1 MAQPVEL
8 ETFDLPDPMRRPA
21 DVGDAE
27 LAEQK
32 LAAYEQGYG
41 AGWNDALQA
50 QAEDIARLRT
60 DLGRRLCE
68 MELSYRD
75 ARRHILTA
83 LEPLLRDMVSKVLP
97 AVAQATLGPMVL
109 EQLQPIAAELAA
121 TPVEICTSPA
131 KRDLVEALVNRDGGL
146 PLRIVAE
153 ATLTDGQAYLKLPG
167 HAAKI
172 DLDGVIETIT
182 GAVDAFFHSELHGD
196 A

>member
-1 MAQPVEL
+1 MAKPLEL
-8 ETFDLPDPMRRPA
+8 QTFDLPDPARLPA
-21 DVGDAE
+21 DIRDADLAE
-27 LAEQK
+27 LK
-32 LAAYEQGYG
+32 LASYEQGYG

-50 QAEDIARLRT
+50 QSEDVARLRT

-83 LEPLLRDMVSKVLP
+83 LEPLLRDMVNKVLP
-97 AVAQATLGPMVL
+97 AVAQTALGPMVL
-109 EQLQPIAAELAA
+109 EQLKPIAEELAA
-121 TPVEICTSPA
+121 TPVEIRTSPA
-131 KRDLVEALVNRDGGL
+131 NLDLVGTLVNRGTNL

-153 ATLTDGQAYLKLPG
+153 ATLTDGQAYVKLPG

-172 DLDGVIETIT
+172 DLDGVIGEIA

-196 A
+196 T